1 MATVTLKHVTKI
13 YPPKKGKAEAPAVDN
28 VSMAI
33 KDEEIVALLGSSG
46 CGKTTTLRMIA
57 GFETVT
63 EGTILVGE
71 REVQDLQP
79 AERNVA
85 MAFEAYALYPP
96 LKVRENIAFSLLR
109 NRTPKAVVDKKIDH
123 ISKML
128 AIEGILDDYPPTL
141 SGGQQQRVGLARAL
155 IRPAEIY
162 LLDEAMSQLEPQLRA
177 VLRARIKEFLIGN
190 RMTTVFVTHDQT
202 EAMAMADRIA
212 VMSNGLLQQFDTPI
226 NLKERPAILFV
237 AGFIGEPAMNLFN
250 VRLQRIENGFSVMV
264 LDQDGKDAF
273 SFELPNLPALHKVL
287 ERKSLTFGIRP
298 HRIHIA
304 HNGNSGEASW
314 VRGSLSFNQWLGDQS
329 QIGVRFGGLTLLVVT
344 NGDVHTPLNQ
354 PIDVGLPFAAMHFFD
369 TDTGEALVHGEDL
382 GIKLESMAA

>member
-162 LLDEAMSQLEPQLRA
+162 LLDEAMSQLEP
-177 VLRARIKEFLIGN
+177 
-190 RMTTVFVTHDQT
+190 
-202 EAMAMADRIA
+202 
-212 VMSNGLLQQFDTPI
+212 
-226 NLKERPAILFV
+226 
-237 AGFIGEPAMNLFN
+237 
-250 VRLQRIENGFSVMV
+250 
-264 LDQDGKDAF
+264 
-273 SFELPNLPALHKVL
+273 
-287 ERKSLTFGIRP
+287 
-298 HRIHIA
+298 
-304 HNGNSGEASW
+304 
-314 VRGSLSFNQWLGDQS
+314 
-329 QIGVRFGGLTLLVVT
+329 
-344 NGDVHTPLNQ
+344 
-354 PIDVGLPFAAMHFFD
+354 
-369 TDTGEALVHGEDL
+369 
-382 GIKLESMAA
+382 